1 MDLKDKNPV
10 LKIIIISAVI
20 NTLVITPFFNK
31 DGMIIPKLF
40 VIFSTAMYVFPL
52 IFSNY
57 KLIMKN
63 RLLKLITI
71 LHFLIVLQSIIVMI
85 ASSAPLEQQ
94 IFGRTGRGL
103 GLIIILSLSIIFV
116 ISAVFI
122 NIEKIRNISFWLII
136 SSFLSSFY
144 SVMQSFG
151 FDMIAWETKTNG
163 VIGTLGN
170 PNFQSAFAAM
180 ALVPSFLY
188 FFWIKKKSYLSFVL
202 VTFFSYVILR
212 TQSTQGIIAGT
223 ASIFIVLLI
232 YYWYRNKIVFMLT
245 ATTGLVASIFALLGM
260 LSYGPLATYLYK
272 VSVQSRGD
280 FWRSAF
286 TTANNHPFFGVG
298 LDSFGDY
305 SLKYRDEIAAGH
317 PWAEYTDNAHNFFLH
332 QASTAGYP
340 FAVLNL
346 IVIFL
351 VLYSFFRIQIDIKKF
366 DPNIA
371 AIFSVW
377 IVFQMVSIIS
387 PENLV
392 TMYWNAIFSGAL
404 VGVAKDLSKISEV
417 VNKSPESKIKYNR
430 GVSVVTGLIGFVILL
445 PLFNTDRQQLIGMKT
460 GNANLV
466 MEATLKFP
474 ESTVRYNLI
483 GKELF
488 NSGLTQQSLEIAR
501 SGVEFN
507 PYTPALWAL
516 ILVNPNATIE
526 ERYKAKDKILEFDP
540 LNKNV
545 RAYVPE

>member
-1 MDLKDKNPV
+1 MDIKEKNPV

-57 KLIMKN
+57 KVIMKN
-63 RLLKLITI
+63 RLLKLVTI
-71 LHFLIVLQSIIVMI
+71 LHFLIVLQSLIVMI
-85 ASSAPLEQQ
+85 ISTAPLEQQ

-103 GLIIILSLSIIFV
+103 GLITIVSLSIIFI
-116 ISAVFI
+116 ISAVLT
-122 NIEKIRNISFWLII
+122 NIDKIRNILLWLII
-136 SSFLSSFY
+136 SSFISSFY

-151 FDMIAWETKTNG
+151 FDLISWETRTNG

-188 FFWIKKKSYLSFVL
+188 FFWVKRKLYLSFVL
-202 VTFFSYVILR
+202 FTFFSYVILR
-212 TQSTQGIIAGT
+212 TQSTQGIIAGA
-223 ASIFIVLLI
+223 ASVFIVLLI
-232 YYWYRNKIVFMLT
+232 YYWYRSKIIFMLT
-245 ATTGLVASIFALLGM
+245 AITGLIASFFAISGM

-272 VSVQSRGD
+272 VSIQSRGD

-286 TTANNHPFFGVG
+286 TTANNHPVFGVG

-317 PWAEYTDNAHNFFLH
+317 PWAEYTDNAHNFLLH

-340 FAVLNL
+340 FAALNL
-346 IVIFL
+346 IVISL
-351 VLYSFFRIQIDIKKF
+351 VIYSFFRIQVNIKKF
-366 DPNIA
+366 DPNITSL
-371 AIFSVW
+371 FLVW
-377 IVFQMVSIIS
+377 IVFQMVSVIS

-392 TMYWNAIFSGAL
+392 TMYWSAVFSGAL
-404 VGVAKDLSKISEV
+404 VGVAKDLSRNNDI
-417 VNKSPESKIKYNR
+417 VNKSSENNIKYSR
-430 GVSVVTGLIGFVILL
+430 VVSVISGLIGFVILL

-460 GNANLV
+460 GNAILV
-466 MEATLKFP
+466 MKATLRFP
-474 ESTVRYNLI
+474 ESTARYNLI
-483 GKELF
+483 GRELF
-488 NSGLTQQSLEIAR
+488 DSGLTQQSLEIAR
-501 SGVEFN
+501 SGVQFN
-507 PYTPALWAL
+507 PYSPALWAL
-516 ILVNPNATIE
+516 ILVNPNATLE
-526 ERYKAKDKILEFDP
+526 ERFEAKDKILEFDP

>member
-1 MDLKDKNPV
+1 MDLKEKDPV

-52 IFSNY
+52 IFLNY
-57 KLIMKN
+57 KVIIKN
-63 RLLKLITI
+63 RLLNLVTI
-71 LHFLIVLQSIIVMI
+71 LHFLILLQSSIVMI
-85 ASSAPLEQQ
+85 VSSAPLEQQ

-103 GLIIILSLSIIFV
+103 GMIIILSLSIIF
-116 ISAVFI
+116 IASAVFI

-151 FDMIAWETKTNG
+151 FDMISWDTRTNG

-188 FFWIKKKSYLSFVL
+188 FFWVKRKSYLSFFL
-202 VTFFSYVILR
+202 FAFFSFVILR
-212 TQSTQGIIAGT
+212 TQSTQGIIAGS

-232 YYWYRNKIVFMLT
+232 YYWYRSKI
-245 ATTGLVASIFALLGM
+245 IFALTAMTGLIASFFALSGM
-260 LSYGPLATYLYK
+260 LNYGPLAAYLYK
-272 VSVQSRGD
+272 VSIQSRGD

-286 TTANNHPFFGVG
+286 TTANNHPVFGVG

-346 IVIFL
+346 IIISL
-351 VLYSFFRIQIDIKKF
+351 VLYSFFRIQINLKKF
-366 DPNIA
+366 DPNIVSL
-371 AIFSVW
+371 FSVW
-377 IVFQMVSIIS
+377 IVFQMVSVIS

-392 TMYWNAIFSGAL
+392 TMYWNAIISGAL
-404 VGVAKDLSKISEV
+404 VGVAKNISGISKDL
-417 VNKSPESKIKYNR
+417 NNSPETKITYNR
-430 GVSVVTGLIGFVILL
+430 VVAAISGLIACAILL
-445 PLFNTDRQQLIGMKT
+445 PLFSTDRQQLIGMKT
-460 GNANLV
+460 GDANLV
-466 MEATLKFP
+466 MEATLRYP

-483 GKELF
+483 GRELF
-488 NSGLTQQSLEIAR
+488 DSGLTQQSLEIAR
-501 SGVEFN
+501 SGIKFN

-526 ERYKAKDKILEFDP
+526 ERFEAKNKILEFDP

-545 RAYVPE
+545 RAYVPQ